1 MDKDSKAQK
10 RRGSQILVTGAV
22 LIAMFVMVILLVSSS
37 AGSRSCEKDGYYR
50 GVQDTCLR
58 SRSVDGQYTFFDV
71 QVCREFTRHA
81 QEERWYEKE
90 MVK

>member
-1 MDKDSKAQK
+1 MK
-10 RRGSQILVTGAV
+10 GAKVFRMGV
-22 LIAMFVMVILLVSSS
+22 LIVVFVIVSLLVSSFG
-37 AGSRSCEKDGYYR
+37 GSGNGEKDGYYR

-58 SRSVDGQYTFFDV
+58 LRSVDGKYSLFDV